1 MILMVFIG
9 AYAIASEAILYPETE
24 LSWKLLYHLPRKA
37 YWQIYGE
44 LFLEEIEGEEKD
56 LAWFCVGFLFR
67 HFLLIGCEGLVLCWF
82 SF

>member
-1 MILMVFIG
+1 MWFVAILMVFIV

-44 LFLEEIEGEEKD
+44 LFLEEIEGQD
-56 LAWFCVGFLFR
+56 
-67 HFLLIGCEGLVLCWF
+67 
-82 SF
+82 